1 MQARTSALRTVL
13 LALALVTTTAALPA
27 VAAPADL
34 DRGAGAAADTVGYS
48 LWAPD
53 HTVTFQGRAF
63 GRLDRQPG
71 ASEWKHQSW
80 CVDRGGGYTSVSWT
94 LHRAGIA
101 PSTVGG
107 LTCNDEVKQETSS
120 GVGPFT
126 SLTVSVCKV
135 TALLRRRCATNDYAV
150 PE

>member
-1 MQARTSALRTVL
+1 MQARTPALRTLFLAVAL
-13 LALALVTTTAALPA
+13 LTSTALPA
-27 VAAPADL
+27 VAAPG
-34 DRGAGAAADTVGYS
+34 RTAADTVGYS
-48 LWAPD
+48 LWVPD